1 MVSWRCSAS
10 LAEEVLGAC
19 CDGRDSKVSHLFD
32 ATLFYAQRESHL
44 ATKGIYFFS
53 SWVII
58 KLGMLGNAWVC

>member
-19 CDGRDSKVSHLFD
+19 CDGRDSKVSQFFD
-32 ATLFYAQRESHL
+32 ATLFYAHRESHP

-53 SWVII
+53 SRVII
-58 KLGMLGNAWVC
+58 KFGILGNAWVC